1 MSAGRRSRWVRFKE
15 RVVLMIAAVL
25 GATGLRRPGRR
36 DPGGLARSGDG
47 EPDGE
52 SVNDLQLPGMD
63 EGLRKYVD
71 AGERWDAMHEP
82 RRTKRRFVIFGSRP
96 GPLPSF
102 TGLVEPAAP
111 GKVGVCCSGG
121 GIRSA
126 AFNLGA
132 LQELQESSELQRA
145 AYLAAVSGGAYI
157 AAAFSM
163 VAKVWPGTGRPDHV
177 DDDGYDDSDPLLLA
191 RCKPFSPGSPEE
203 QYLRNRSSYM
213 APDGNSKVFLA
224 YRIVLGLLFNLVFL
238 SLPLIVLGLVVGE
251 FLFRPNLQGIV
262 HGCQSQRGS
271 TDPGCAK
278 HILFNHILLWWWV
291 APAGVL
297 GLSFGLAAWSM
308 LRRTSAR
315 REQFLETWS
324 VRLLQFGLGLGFVL
338 VAVPAILEGLHRGK
352 SPYATAGYGAAGG
365 AGGLAALVAGV
376 VGLLRQG
383 FATPKKALEELT
395 AAQKRLRGLSA
406 KLRLVVA
413 YFAGAVIGPLL
424 LAGVFVAAVDVAL
437 VNSVRGVNRGVV
449 AGAAGATVLFAV
461 LYVLADLTS
470 WSLHPYYKR
479 RLSSAFALKRIHSN
493 DLTRAERDRFE
504 ADPPRE
510 PPDPEAIGIAIERDF
525 DTLVKLSATAVT
537 GRPWPT
543 LLVCAAANVSDT
555 GATPPGRH
563 VTSFTFSPHTI
574 GGPLVGATSTAD
586 FEDRW
591 TEKEGWAKRL
601 REAWTRLVKRKAGD
615 AGKNDAPRV
624 PRTRSRTNDFS
635 LPAAVAMSG
644 AAISPSMGKIT
655 RRSFTFLLALANIR
669 LGVWVPNPRFVMG
682 AKSLG
687 RFGRPRPVY
696 LLKELLGRNHVG
708 DRYLYVTDGGHY
720 ENLGLVELLRRGCT
734 EIYCFDASGGEGF
747 ENLGDAVALARSEL
761 GVHIP
766 IDPGI
771 LFPDGV
777 TDLAE
782 TNAVRVDFN
791 YPAERAGEKGEPAIL
806 VYARNVLTAGAPW
819 DAQAYHRIDPNFPH
833 DSTSD
838 QLYTDQKFE
847 GYRVLGELAAGRAVK
862 LMRRA

>member
-1 MSAGRRSRWVRFKE
+1 MSAGSRSRWVRFKE
-15 RVVLMIAAVL
+15 RVGLMIGAVPSVAQPLTRSRGKRPTRGLAQPGDDAGARSRSGCHPL
-25 GATGLRRPGRR
+25 GRDDGLRTHVS
-36 DPGGLARSGDG
+36 A
-47 EPDGE
+47 
-52 SVNDLQLPGMD
+52 
-63 EGLRKYVD
+63 KK
-71 AGERWDAMHEP
+71 RWDAMDGP
-82 RRTKRRFVIFGSRP
+82 RGTKRRFVIFGSRP

-132 LQELQESSELQRA
+132 LQELQEQDELRKA
-145 AYLAAVSGGAYI
+145 AYLAAVSGGSYI

-163 VAKVWPGTGRPDHV
+163 VAKAWPEGSGRPGVSHKS
-177 DDDGYDDSDPLLLA
+177 YDDSDPALL
-191 RCKPFSPGSPEE
+191 RRRKPFAPGSPEE

-213 APDGNSKVFLA
+213 APDGNSKIFLA
-224 YRIVLGLLFNLVFL
+224 YRIVLGLLFNLIFL
-238 SLPLIVLGLVVGE
+238 SLPLVALGLVSGE
-251 FLFRPNLQGIV
+251 LLFRPNLPAIV
-262 HGCQSQRGS
+262 RDCPSARTSAAH
-271 TDPGCAK
+271 CA
-278 HILFNHILLWWWV
+278 NDILLWWWV
-291 APAGVL
+291 APVIVL

-308 LRRTSAR
+308 LRRTSNR

-324 VRLLQFGLGLGFVL
+324 VRLLLAGLGLGFVL
-338 VAVPAILEGLHRGK
+338 VAVPVLAEALQDALSGRSG
-352 SPYATAGYGAAGG
+352 STTTGYGALGG
-365 AGGLAALVAGV
+365 GGGLAALVAGV

-383 FATPKKALEELT
+383 FATPKKALDELN
-395 AAQKRLRGLSA
+395 AVQKQLRGLNA
-406 KLRLVVA
+406 KLRLAVA

-424 LAGVFVAAVDVAL
+424 FAGVFVIAVDFAL
-437 VNSVRGVNRGVV
+437 ENSRGGVNWWVLG
-449 AGAAGATVLFAV
+449 GALGAV
-461 LYVLADLTS
+461 LGFTGFYFFADLTS

-479 RLSSAFALKRIHSN
+479 RLSSAFALKRIHAN
-493 DLTRAERDRFE
+493 DLNQSERDRFE
-504 ADPPRE
+504 AKPPAE
-510 PPDPEAIGIAIERDF
+510 PPDPEDIGIAIERDY
-525 DTLVKLSATAVT
+525 DKLVKLSETAVKD
-537 GRPWPT
+537 WPT
-543 LLVCAAANVSDT
+543 LLVCAAANVCDT
-555 GATPPGRH
+555 GATPPGRR

-574 GGPLVGATSTAD
+574 GGPLVGATSTSE
-586 FEDRW
+586 FENKW
-591 TEKEGWAKRL
+591 KVPETEPRTKRL
-601 REAWTRLVKRKAGD
+601 REAWATLVKRKAD
-615 AGKNDAPRV
+615 EGKEDAPRV
-624 PRTRSRTNDFS
+624 PRRRSRTNDFS

-669 LGVWVPNPRFVMG
+669 LGVWVPNPRYVMG

-734 EIYCFDASGGEGF
+734 KIYCFDASGGEGF
-747 ENLGDAVALARSEL
+747 ENLGDAVALARTEL

-771 LFPDGV
+771 LFPDSL
-777 TDLAE
+777 TDLAT

-791 YPAERAGEKGEPAIL
+791 YPAEPGEKEREPATL
-806 VYARNVLTAGAPW
+806 VYARNVLTARAPW
-819 DAQAYHRIDPNFPH
+819 DAQAYHKIDPNFPH
-833 DSTSD
+833 NSTAD